1 MNYWG
6 FTMKKKF
13 LVIISVAI
21 VIVFFVSVFLVP
33 ADDAKRAAMTSLCS
47 QVTKDNVKSPSSYKM
62 TSAMVSL
69 KQLSNSEIEKKVRN
83 MHSEAMSV
91 AVSKGLLTIRSGEVF
106 VDFEASNAM
115 GVSLKGLTKCDFDNF
130 SDSWSSLEAVSI
142 DGNQLSGSDI
152 IIASA
157 GKKIESGFTSKAL
170 FLIYKVT
177 GKI

>member
-1 MNYWG
+1 ME
-6 FTMKKKF
+6 TDSKERK
-13 LVIISVAI
+13 
-21 VIVFFVSVFLVP
+21 
-33 ADDAKRAAMTSLCS
+33 
-47 QVTKDNVKSPSSYKM
+47 
-62 TSAMVSL
+62 
-69 KQLSNSEIEKKVRN
+69 EIEEKVRN